1 MKGIEPGMAFDHSTN
16 ARETRGVECISN
28 QRTIMEPAE
37 EKRRFDRLACRSS
50 VEWAYFN
57 RPEIHTGLM
66 RDFSHYGAS
75 FECSQALVHG
85 ATVMVRLQSYL
96 PECRSGCQ
104 ESSDCPWPPS
114 IVLGDVKWC
123 RDLSGSGLPRFG
135 VGVKFHLQV

>member
-1 MKGIEPGMAFDHSTN
+1 MYGHRPASRKDP
-16 ARETRGVECISN
+16 
-28 QRTIMEPAE
+28 IMQPEE
-37 EKRRFDRLACRSS
+37 EKRRVDRLACRSS

-57 RPEIHTGLM
+57 RPEIHSGLM
-66 RDFSHYGAS
+66 RDYSHYGAS
-75 FECSQALVHG
+75 FECAQALVNG
-85 ATVMVRLQSYL
+85 ATVVVRLEAYQ

-123 RDLSGSGLPRFG
+123 RDLSGSGPPRFG